1 MPQSFSQIYLHIVFS
16 TKQRYP
22 FISPNIQSELY
33 TYIGGIIKNLNTVP
47 IMISGI
53 EDHIHILTSFP
64 RTISVAD
71 FVKKIKTGSSH
82 WIKDKGKEF
91 QHFGWQ
97 DGYGVFSVSPSKKQA
112 VIDYIVNQK
121 EHHKKQ
127 TFQDELIHFLNK
139 YEIKYDKQYL
149 WD

>member
-1 MPQSFSQIYLHIVFS
+1 MPQSLSQIYLHIVFS
-16 TKQRYP
+16 TKKRDP
-22 FISPNIQSELY
+22 FISAKIESELY
-33 TYIGGIIKNLNTVP
+33 TYIGGTIKNLNALP
-47 IMISGI
+47 IMISGT

-71 FVKKIKTGSSH
+71 FIKKIKTGSSH
-82 WIKDKGKEF
+82 WIKDKGNEF
-91 QHFGWQ
+91 QHFAWQ
-97 DGYGVFSVSPSKKQA
+97 DGYGVFSISPSNKQA

-127 TFQDELIHFLNK
+127 TFQGELIRFLNK
-139 YEIKYDKQYL
+139 YEIKYDEQYL